1 MVTMTRFAR
10 HAAISIPLAALLAVA
25 LTGCETSSMGKRIDY
40 KSVSDAP
47 RLDIPPELSTPRF
60 DDRYTANTASSVAQQ
75 VANRPKSQELLP
87 TNPEAHIAR
96 AGNERWLVVNA
107 TPQQAWVATKKFF
120 ESQGFVIAIE
130 QPDLGVIETDWAEN
144 RAEIPNDPVRN
155 LLGKYADVF
164 YTSYKRDK
172 FRARIEKGAE
182 PGTTEIFISHRG
194 MEQIP
199 TAKIDNSSPAAFAWA
214 PTPENPELEADML
227 SRLMVSFGTAEP
239 QAQAAVAQATAQ
251 PDKAHIQKAKDGV
264 PQLVIDDSFD
274 HAWRRVGLA
283 LDRSGFTVVDRDR
296 SKGLYYVR
304 YANPEVDMSKKDAQ
318 EGFLSKLMFWKSD
331 DKDLP
336 ENYRVLVAE
345 SAPQS
350 LVSVQDA
357 NGTPDKTPIG
367 DKILALLQDQLK

>member
-1 MVTMTRFAR
+1 MTQIAR
-10 HAAISIPLAALLAVA
+10 RAALYIPLSVAVAVA
-25 LTGCETSSMGKRIDY
+25 LSGCETNSMGKRIDY

-47 RLDIPPELSTPRF
+47 RLDIPPQLTTPRF
-60 DDRYTANTASSVAQQ
+60 DDRYTTNTASGVAQQ
-75 VANRPKSQELLP
+75 VANRPKTQELLP
-87 TNPEAHIAR
+87 TNPDAHIAR

-107 TPQQAWVATKKFF
+107 TPQQAWAATKKFF

-130 QPDLGVIETDWAEN
+130 EPDLGVMETDWAEN

-182 PGTTEIFISHRG
+182 PGTTEIYISHRG

-214 PTPENPELEADML
+214 PTPENPELESDML
-227 SRLMVSFGTAEP
+227 SRLMLSFGTTEP
-239 QAQAAVAQATAQ
+239 QAQAAIAQATAQ

-304 YANPEVDMSKKDAQ
+304 YANPEVDMAKKDAQ
-318 EGFLSKLMFWKSD
+318 EGFLSKLMFWKTD

>member
-1 MVTMTRFAR
+1 MVSMTQWAR
-10 HAAISIPLAALLAVA
+10 RAALYIPLSALLALA
-25 LTGCETSSMGKRIDY
+25 LAGCETTSMGKRIDY

-60 DDRYTANTASSVAQQ
+60 DDRYTANTASGVAQQ
-75 VANRPKSQELLP
+75 VANRPKTQELLP
-87 TNPEAHIAR
+87 TNPDAHIAR

-107 TPQQAWVATKKFF
+107 TPQQAWLATKKFF
-120 ESQGFVIAIE
+120 ESQGFVLAIE
-130 QPDLGVIETDWAEN
+130 EPDLGVIETDWAEN

-227 SRLMVSFGTAEP
+227 SRLMMSFGTTEP
-239 QAQAAVAQATAQ
+239 QAQAAVAQAAAQ
-251 PDKAHIQKAKDGV
+251 PDKARIEKAKDGA

-318 EGFLSKLMFWKSD
+318 EGFLSKLMFWKTD

-336 ENYRVLVAE
+336 ENYRVRVAE

-367 DKILALLQDQLK
+367 GKILALLQDQLK